1 MAGIRVDLY
10 LCDMQPNVARKYGVR
25 LKKHQLKK
33 SSSTSSDTPGTGY
46 SSNVILLIFRC

>member
-1 MAGIRVDLY
+1 MAGIQVDLY
-10 LCDMQPNVARKYGVR
+10 SCDMQPNIARKYGVR

-33 SSSTSSDTPGTGY
+33 SSTSSDTPGTGY